1 MENNL
6 DLLFTKALS
15 TARKKDQFET
25 QIREAEEKIASV
37 GIERERLL
45 GLVIHHK
52 THRKGARPFVSPLV
66 LIGAALLLWLLTS
79 PENGITTDP
88 SGLIAAIAFVSPGF
102 IIPLILMLTFFRS
115 ERRHKKLAAKY
126 EAELKEVEETAPR
139 LLAGYRDELDSI
151 TRKAKEF
158 WSLEKEN
165 LAVFPPQHRNLNSL
179 TVIAQVARELK
190 INNLEQALAFG
201 EMRLQNQEL
210 SKNADELRQ
219 KVDELNKTVDNLNN
233 TVQKKNNTG
242 TAIVGGVIL
251 HAVIDS
257 IFDN

>member
-1 MENNL
+1 MDFSSKKYILL
-6 DLLFTKALS
+6 DLDGTLTDTEEGVVNAFLYSLS
-15 TARKKDQFET
+15 KIGVTVEDRSTMRWIIGPPIIESYKKMLSCSDEEART
-25 QIREAEEKIASV
+25 
-37 GIERERLL
+37 
-45 GLVIHHK
+45 
-52 THRKGARPFVSPLV
+52 
-66 LIGAALLLWLLTS
+66 
-79 PENGITTDP
+79 
-88 SGLIAAIAFVSPGF
+88 
-102 IIPLILMLTFFRS
+102 
-115 ERRHKKLAAKY
+115 
-126 EAELKEVEETAPR
+126 